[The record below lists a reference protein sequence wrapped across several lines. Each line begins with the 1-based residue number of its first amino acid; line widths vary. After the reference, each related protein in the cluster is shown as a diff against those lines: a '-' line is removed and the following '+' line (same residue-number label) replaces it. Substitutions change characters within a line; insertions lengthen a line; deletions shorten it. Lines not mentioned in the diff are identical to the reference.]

1 MKKGIIGLS
10 IIFLS
15 VLNLEA
21 QYVPVPANSSISLNG
36 TWKFNPSPQNKI
48 FNSTSFQ
55 GSWKDIE
62 VPGEWTMQGFDV
74 KSGTRAAYQTR
85 FSVPG
90 EWIGKRVMLR
100 FDAVY
105 SDAIIW
111 LNGKKAGTHIGGF
124 NVFEADITSFLKRG
138 LNILTVGVMSESIAD
153 TLSCGSQ
160 YAAHSLGG
168 IPRKVTLFTVPDAYI
183 SDIVIRTDLDDNYV
197 NAKLGLDISFN
208 NAKEET
214 CEADLVIDLLTAE
227 GQVVATNSS
236 KVRLLQ
242 NQKLTRKIVM
252 DVLNPLKWNAEFPN
266 LYNIRLRFSSLAG
279 TEIIEKKIGFRELE
293 VTGNQLFLNGTSIKL
308 HGLDRHEVHPLKG
321 RSLNME
327 LWKKDALLYKA
338 GNVNYIRTSHYPP
351 PEEFIN
357 LCDSIGLYV
366 ELENPLVWIG
376 HAANQKLASG
386 EAWNRRLLPELV
398 KTTRE
403 TIGFY
408 RNHPGI
414 IFWSLANESAWSE
427 NWQQVLE
434 VADSLDPTRPK
445 SFHDQAYGVYNNYG
459 SISLPIA
466 NMHYPGPKGPEVAD
480 TFRRP
485 LLFGEYCHLNTY
497 NRQEI
502 ATDPGVRDAWI
513 RGFFPMWENM
523 YKSRGCL
530 GGAIWSGIDD
540 AFMLPDGRLVG
551 YGEWGPIDGWRRLKP
566 EYYHIKKTYCPVI
579 IGNRQVSLS
588 KNSEI
593 LLQVE
598 NRYDF
603 TDLKDCRFEWEIANE
618 KGTASIHLS
627 PHNTGI
633 LRIKPLTGD
642 IDGKILTLKIYSPSD
657 LLIDESV
664 VEIGTINHGNI
675 PFVIASQEKMKMS
688 EEKFFISI
696 SGKDVKW
703 IFDKRLGKLSIA
715 TYNGDTVIN
724 GGADLMILPLHS
736 EECKTEH
743 SLNIPFINK
752 KCTNWTLKTV
762 NSRIVSDTIIISVE
776 GSYKEADIII
786 NYYFLNNGNLVADY
800 NFAAKE
806 AVDPRQIGLVFSVP
820 GKSQKL
826 SWYRKGFWSS
836 YPAWHIGRTEGEAF
850 PFPPNAFY
858 INKLGIKPVG
868 EWRFDANSLGINDF
882 RSTKDNIYWAALTKP
897 AGPGIIAVSDGKQ
910 SFRSWV
916 DGEITN
922 FLVADYSN
930 GGGEMFFA
938 SHLEFERK
946 PLKAGDKFNGKVR
959 LEIVARK

>member
-1 MKKGIIGLS
+1 MKKSIIGISL
-10 IIFLS
+10 IFLS

-21 QYVPVPANSSISLNG
+21 QYVPVPVNSSISLNG
-36 TWKFNPSPQNKI
+36 TWKFNPSPLNKI

-55 GSWKDIE
+55 SSWKDIE

-85 FSVPG
+85 FSVPDD
-90 EWIGKRVMLR
+90 WIGKRIMLR

-105 SDAIIW
+105 SDAVLWI
-111 LNGKKAGTHIGGF
+111 NGKKAGSHIGGF

-138 LNILTVGVMSESIAD
+138 FNILTVGVMSESIAD

-168 IPRKVTLFTVPDAYI
+168 ISRKVTIFAVPDVYI
-183 SDIVIRTDLDDNYV
+183 SDIVLRTDLDENYL
-197 NAKLGLDISFN
+197 NAKLELEISYY
-208 NAKEET
+208 NANKST
-214 CEADLVIDLLTAE
+214 FEADLVIDVLSSE
-227 GQVVATNSS
+227 GKVVATDSS
-236 KVRLLQ
+236 EVRLLQ
-242 NQKLTRKIVM
+242 NQKIREKIII

-266 LYNIRLRFSSLAG
+266 LYNVRIRFSSLSG
-279 TEIIEKKIGFRELE
+279 IEILEKKIGFRELE
-293 VTGNQLFLNGTSIKL
+293 VAGNQLFLNGRSIKL
-308 HGLDRHEVHPLKG
+308 HGINRHEVHPLKG
-321 RSLNME
+321 RTLNMQ
-327 LWKKDALLYKA
+327 LWRKDALLYKA
-338 GNVNYIRTSHYPP
+338 ANVNYIRTSHYPP
-351 PEEFIN
+351 AEEFIN

-398 KTTRE
+398 KTTIE

-408 RNHPGI
+408 RNHPAI

-427 NWQQVLE
+427 NWQRVLE
-434 VADSLDPTRPK
+434 VADSLDMTRPK
-445 SFHDQAYGVYNNYG
+445 SFHDQAYGVNNNYG

-466 NMHYPGPKGPEVAD
+466 NMHYPGPKGPDVAD
-480 TFRRP
+480 TFKRP

-513 RGFFPMWENM
+513 RGFYPMWENM
-523 YKSRGCL
+523 YRTQGCL

-540 AFMLPDGRLVG
+540 AFMLPEGRLVG

-603 TDLKDCRFEWEIANE
+603 TDLKDCRFEWKIAGE
-618 KGTASIHLS
+618 TGTASINLS
-627 PHNTGI
+627 PHNCGI
-633 LRIKPLTGD
+633 LRIKPLTGN

-664 VEIGTINHGNI
+664 VEIGNINHGNI
-675 PFVIASQEKMKMS
+675 PFVIASQEKMKMA
-688 EEKFFISI
+688 EEQSFINI

-703 IFDKRLGKLSIA
+703 IFDKSIGKLSIA
-715 TYNGDTVIN
+715 SYNGDTVIN

-743 SLNIPFINK
+743 SLNIPFINN
-752 KCTNWTLKTV
+752 KCTKWTLKSV
-762 NSRIVSDTIIISVE
+762 DSRIVNDTIIIKVE
-776 GSYKEADIII
+776 GSYKEADIIFK
-786 NYYFLNNGNLVADY
+786 YYFLNDGILVINYD
-800 NFAAKE
+800 FTSKE

-820 GKSQKL
+820 GKSRKL
-826 SWYRKGFWSS
+826 SWHRKGFWSS

-850 PFPPNAFY
+850 PFPLNAFY
-858 INKLGIKPVG
+858 VNKLGVEPLVNGDLMLTHWGLMISDRQK
-868 EWRFDANSLGINDF
+868 II
-882 RSTKDNIYWAALTKP
+882 STGL
-897 AGPGIIAVSDGKQ
+897 
-910 SFRSWV
+910 
-916 DGEITN
+916 
-922 FLVADYSN
+922 L
-930 GGGEMFFA
+930 
-938 SHLEFERK
+938 
-946 PLKAGDKFNGKVR
+946 
-959 LEIVARK
+959 